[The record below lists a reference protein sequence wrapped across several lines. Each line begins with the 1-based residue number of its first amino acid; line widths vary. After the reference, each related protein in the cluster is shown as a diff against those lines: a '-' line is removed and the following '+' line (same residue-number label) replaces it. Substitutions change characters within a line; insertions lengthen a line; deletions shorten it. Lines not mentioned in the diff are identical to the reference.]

1 MTERITITFG
11 KDGSFRGASSQ
22 DFDGQPVPLDA
33 ANLRELVPALSL
45 ADQLAAAKDTAKA
58 AADEALTAAKTA
70 TDEALTAARASA
82 DLKLAELKASTIP
95 KPETFEEVTRLIATL
110 TESAKALDRRSQAA
124 AAFGE
129 LPEQVQ
135 QMFGPL
141 FQALSALPNL
151 ADAAKA
157 LSAVTVGE
165 EYQPYKDAFVSLLT
179 VKP

>member
-1 MTERITITFG
+1 MT
-11 KDGSFRGASSQ
+11 AQ
-22 DFDGQPVPLDA
+22 
-33 ANLRELVPALSL
+33 ELQNAVGDNWHQVQNYL
-45 ADQLAAAKDTAKA
+45 AQEVAAAVSSAGIVAVAPLQARIAEFSAELAKAKA
-58 AADEALTAAKTA
+58 AADEVLA
-70 TDEALTAARASA
+70 AARASA

-141 FQALSALPNL
+141 FQALSVLPNL